1 MLETKTSTMKTI
13 FSLYILLLLI
23 FTSCQISSD
32 NNRQSD
38 IIFHPSHL
46 KERKN
51 TPFSAAVETQ
61 NLLFLSGQIGKD
73 HLKGTLVEGG
83 IEAETKQA
91 IQNISEVLA
100 QHNSSLDRVVKCTVI
115 LSDINDFAAFNNIY
129 VQYFP
134 NKPARTTFAAGGL
147 AAGAK
152 IEIDVIAAK

>member
-1 MLETKTSTMKTI
+1 MKTI
-13 FSLYILLLLI
+13 FPFCALLLFT
-23 FTSCQISSD
+23 FTSCQTSND
-32 NNRQSD
+32 NNNNNNNDRQNEVT
-38 IIFHPSHL
+38 FHPSHL
-46 KERKN
+46 KERQN
-51 TPFSAAVETQ
+51 TPFSAAVETE
-61 NLLFLSGQIGKD
+61 NLWFLAGQIGRD

-91 IQNISEVLA
+91 IENIRAVLEH
-100 QHNSSLDRVVKCTVI
+100 HNSSLDRVVKCTVI
-115 LSDINDFAAFNNIY
+115 LSDINDFAAFNKVY